1 MGTILSSGVGSG
13 LDVAGLVSQL
23 VAAEGRPESL
33 RLDREEAKLQ
43 GKLSALGSLSSALDA
58 LDSALSALKKPDTF
72 EGRKVTL
79 SGTDFVSA
87 FATTSAA
94 PGSYAVEVQT
104 LAAAHRLVSA
114 PVADS
119 GTVIGTGT
127 LTLGI
132 GGASFA
138 VEIDGTNNTLAGIR
152 DAINASVNNTGVAA
166 AIVTGVNGAQ
176 LILTGTETGASRQ
189 IVVTSSGGDGGLA
202 TLTYDPGNA
211 IANLTELQAAAD
223 ASVLIEGI
231 LVTSP
236 TNTIDTAVEGLEIS
250 LLAVNEPGATTTVTV
265 GYDRA
270 PAKAAVQKLV
280 DAYNDL
286 IDMVTTATRYDPETR
301 TAGPLLGD
309 AGLRNIL
316 FQLRRELSAAGAS
329 LPGSFAVLSDL
340 GIEVELDGKLSLDS
354 TKLDAALDSSLN
366 GVVDFFADPDAG
378 LAVRLDALLEP
389 YLQTGGVLDG
399 RRDGLNASIDLI
411 KDRREAL
418 QERLAAVE
426 QRLFRQFNAL
436 DTLLAQLQSTSGFL
450 QQQLDNL
457 PGVVTFERD
466 RNN

>member
-43 GKLSALGSLSSALDA
+43 SKLSAIGSLTSALDA
-58 LDSALSALKKPDTF
+58 LDSALSALAKPDTF
-72 EGRKVTL
+72 KGRQVTL
-79 SGTDFVSA
+79 SSTDYVAA

-94 PGSYAVEVQT
+94 PGSYSIEVQT
-104 LAAAHRLVSA
+104 LAAVHRLVSA
-114 PVADS
+114 PVADPA
-119 GTVIGTGT
+119 TVVGTGT

-152 DAINASVNNTGVAA
+152 DAINASPSNTGVVA
-166 AIVTGVNGAQ
+166 AIVNGVDGAQ
-176 LILTGTETGASRQ
+176 LILTGTETGASQQ
-189 IVVTSSGGDGGLA
+189 IVVTASGGDGGLA
-202 TLTYDPGNA
+202 ALTYDPGNS

-223 ASVLIEGI
+223 ASALIEGI

-236 TNTIDTAVEGLEIS
+236 TNTIDAAVEGLEIS
-250 LLAVNEPGATTTVTV
+250 LLAVNEPGATTAVTV
-265 GYDRA
+265 GYDRES
-270 PAKAAVQKLV
+270 AKAAVEKLV
-280 DAYNDL
+280 DAYNEL
-286 IDMVTTATRYDPETR
+286 IDMVTTATRYDSETR

-316 FQLRRELSAAGAS
+316 FQLRRELSAAGSS
-329 LPGSFAVLSDL
+329 LPASFGVLSEL
-340 GIEVELDGKLSLDS
+340 GIEIELDGKLSIDS
-354 TKLDAALDSSLN
+354 TKLDAAFDSSLD
-366 GVVDFFADPDAG
+366 GVVDFFADADTG

-389 YLQTGGVLDG
+389 YLQSGGVLDG

-411 KDRREAL
+411 KDRRESL
-418 QERLAAVE
+418 QTRLAAVE

-457 PGVVTFERD
+457 PGVVTFD

>member
-43 GKLSALGSLSSALDA
+43 SKLSAIGSLTSALDA
-58 LDSALSALKKPDTF
+58 LDSALSALAKPDTF
-72 EGRKVTL
+72 KGRQVTL
-79 SGTDFVSA
+79 SSTDYVAA

-94 PGSYAVEVQT
+94 PGSYSIEVQT
-104 LAAAHRLVSA
+104 LAAVHRLVSA
-114 PVADS
+114 PVADPA
-119 GTVIGTGT
+119 TVVGTGT

-152 DAINASVNNTGVAA
+152 DAINASPSNTGVVAT
-166 AIVTGVNGAQ
+166 IVNGVDGAQ
-176 LILTGTETGASRQ
+176 LILTGTETGASQQ
-189 IVVTSSGGDGGLA
+189 IVVTASGGDGGLA
-202 TLTYDPGNA
+202 ALTYDPGNS

-223 ASVLIEGI
+223 ASALIEGI

-236 TNTIDTAVEGLEIS
+236 TNTIDAAVEGLEIS
-250 LLAVNEPGATTTVTV
+250 LLAVNEPGATTAVTV
-265 GYDRA
+265 GYDRES
-270 PAKAAVQKLV
+270 AKAAVEKLV
-280 DAYNDL
+280 DAYNEL
-286 IDMVTTATRYDPETR
+286 IDMVTTATRYDSETR

-316 FQLRRELSAAGAS
+316 FQLRRELSAAGSS
-329 LPGSFAVLSDL
+329 LPASFGVLSEL
-340 GIEVELDGKLSLDS
+340 GIEIELDGKLSIDS
-354 TKLDAALDSSLN
+354 TKLDAAFDSSLD
-366 GVVDFFADPDAG
+366 GVVDFFADADTG

-389 YLQTGGVLDG
+389 YLQSGGVLDG

-411 KDRREAL
+411 KDRRESL
-418 QERLAAVE
+418 QTRLAAVE

-457 PGVVTFERD
+457 PGVVTFD